1 MIPLSR
7 RLPPADMRITRGRCV
22 SGAKILTARSISL
35 AAFSPWRHG
44 NTSTSEYRWQD
55 GQLALIELN
64 VYGKPPEHIRARF
77 DAQGELSFMQREIDG
92 QKQQLSSDQVALYRY
107 RAEQIRQT
115 SDALRQGRVMLRQ
128 GRWHA
133 NRTVTTCEGQTVK
146 PDLDTQ
152 ALAHIERRQN
162 HSSIEVSVA
171 WLEAP
176 EGSSAAAGGKR
187 RFLHLAADRKKLLR
201 SAHFSESDAAPGF
214 SIWPTHPTNQAAL
227 PAGTIYACLRQGRQR
242 NAPAVPAVLS
252 PFRFRDQPRT
262 SHPV

>member
-1 MIPLSR
+1 
-7 RLPPADMRITRGRCV
+7 MRITRGRCRIWRKDSNGEV
-22 SGAKILTARSISL
+22 HLL

-162 HSSIEVSVA
+162 HSS
-171 WLEAP
+171 
-176 EGSSAAAGGKR
+176 
-187 RFLHLAADRKKLLR
+187 LR
-201 SAHFSESDAAPGF
+201 SAWRGWKRLKALSCCWWQTKISAPG
-214 SIWPTHPTNQAAL
+214 S
-227 PAGTIYACLRQGRQR
+227 RQKKASEPYQWLI
-242 NAPAVPAVLS
+242 PI
-252 PFRFRDQPRT
+252 
-262 SHPV
+262 